1 LFAMIRRMSE
11 TVTVT
16 EAKTQ
21 LSRLLER
28 VAEGEEIVI
37 RRGARPVA
45 KIVGY
50 TLERKPRKPGALRGQ
65 IWMSDDFDEPDEEIE
80 RLFGMRD

>member
-1 LFAMIRRMSE
+1 MDGMSE

-21 LSRLLER
+21 LSSLIER
-28 VAEGEEIVI
+28 VSEG
-37 RRGARPVA
+37 
-45 KIVGY
+45 
-50 TLERKPRKPGALRGQ
+50 
-65 IWMSDDFDEPDEEIE
+65 EEIE

>member
-1 LFAMIRRMSE
+1 VSE

-16 EAKTQ
+16 EAKSQ
-21 LSRLLER
+21 LSRLIER
-28 VAEGEEIVI
+28 AGEGEEIVI
-37 RRGARPVA
+37 RRGRKPVA
-45 KIVGY
+45 KLIRYDDPPVRRQMGD
-50 TLERKPRKPGALRGQ
+50 LKGK

>member
-1 LFAMIRRMSE
+1 MSE

-21 LSRLLER
+21 LSRLIER
-28 VAEGEEIVI
+28 VANGEEIVI
-37 RRGARPVA
+37 RRGQRPMAKLVA
-45 KIVGY
+45 Y
-50 TLERKPRKPGALRGQ
+50 APEPRRRIPGDLAGK

-80 RLFGMRD
+80 RMFGTRD

>member
-1 LFAMIRRMSE
+1 MMLYVSE

-21 LSRLLER
+21 LSRLIER
-28 VAEGEEIVI
+28 AGEGEEIVI
-37 RRGARPVA
+37 RRGPRPVA
-45 KIVGY
+45 KLIRY
-50 TLERKPRKPGALRGQ
+50 DDPPARRQLGALKGK
-65 IWMSDDFDEPDEEIE
+65 IWISDDFDEPDEEIE

>member
-1 LFAMIRRMSE
+1 MSE

-21 LSRLLER
+21 LSRLIER
-28 VAEGEEIVI
+28 VGEGEEIVI
-37 RRGARPVA
+37 RRGQKPVA
-45 KIVGY
+45 KLIRYDDPPVRRQMGD
-50 TLERKPRKPGALRGQ
+50 LKGK
-65 IWMSDDFDEPDEEIE
+65 IWISDDFDEPDEEIE

>member
-1 LFAMIRRMSE
+1 MSE
-11 TVTVT
+11 MVTVT

-28 VAEGEEIVI
+28 VGAGEEIVI
-37 RRGARPVA
+37 RRGPKPVA
-45 KIVGY
+45 KLTRYEEPAV
-50 TLERKPRKPGALRGQ
+50 PRQLGALKGK
-65 IWMSDDFDEPDEEIE
+65 IWIGEDFDEPDEELE

>member
-1 LFAMIRRMSE
+1 MADA
-11 TVTVT
+11 VTVT

-21 LSRLLER
+21 LSSLIER

-37 RRGARPVA
+37 RRGQRPVA
-45 KIVGY
+45 KLVRY
-50 TLERKPRKPGALRGQ
+50 DEPPVRRKMGDLRGQ

>member
-1 LFAMIRRMSE
+1 MSE
-11 TVTVT
+11 VVTVT

-21 LSRLLER
+21 LSSLIER
-28 VAEGEEIVI
+28 VTDGEEIVI
-37 RRGARPVA
+37 RRGQQPVA
-45 KIVGY
+45 KLIRYDAAPVRR
-50 TLERKPRKPGALRGQ
+50 EMGALRGQ